1 MSPGRLYVDGGQIS
15 RSGAG
20 IAAAAQQL
28 QSQITAFQGELGGH
42 PNAFGSDQVSSLI
55 AGIYQAISQ
64 AAMECFGENQKALA
78 DHGQRV
84 QVMGQGYT
92 QAEQVNTTEV
102 NRVRE
107 ILG

>member
-1 MSPGRLYVDGGQIS
+1 MSPGQLYVDAGQIS

-20 IAAAAQQL
+20 ISAAAQQL
-28 QSQITAFQGELGGH
+28 QSHVAAFQGELGGH
-42 PNAFGSDQVSSLI
+42 GNAFGSDQVSSLI

-64 AAMECFGENQKALA
+64 AAMECFGDNTKALA
-78 DHGQRV
+78 GHGQRV
-84 QVMGQGYT
+84 QVLGQGYQ